1 MTDKIT
7 TLVERQQMRSSE
19 WVKEV
24 QAKQKSP
31 FNGIYSL
38 LALLVLAQFA
48 GTLLGALLIHLVTR

>member
-19 WVKEV
+19 WAEEG

-31 FNGIYSL
+31 FNGIYL
-38 LALLVLAQFA
+38 LFALLVLALST
-48 GTLLGALLIHLVTR
+48 GTLLGALLIHLITR